1 MIKSGQSNYIPVEDD
16 DPTEELEI
24 LPARMFA
31 PEADGDVSTQKPEGE
46 TLHPANQPFKDEDLE
61 AELREA
67 NVKIA
72 DLSSEFTSC
81 SEEMKSMQFELDRLK
96 EFAGFLEREVESGKG
111 VIVEVTDELISV
123 RSEQNDVT
131 ERLKRREREIDVL
144 EGKLAKKEAFIK
156 EFAKKVDTA
165 DQGSSIRRQALKK
178 TENLPRRKIN
188 GSTDRD
194 ACGAYQSN
202 HNRLR
207 MLAADCD
214 GEPVRYPIMSGKLT
228 LGTSPESDVQLD
240 NRFVSYRHAEIT
252 EGASGCVLKDLGSSN
267 GTWVNQR
274 RIQWHALRDGDLID
288 FGPLRFKFIDR
299 PLAITEIEPEEESVE
314 DPHGS

>member
-1 MIKSGQSNYIPVEDD
+1 MIKSGQSNYLPVEDD

-31 PEADGDVSTQKPEGE
+31 PDADGDVSTPKPEAE
-46 TLHPANQPFKDEDLE
+46 TLHSANQPFNDEDLD

-72 DLSSEFTSC
+72 DLSSEFASC
-81 SEEMKSMQFELDRLK
+81 SEAMKSIQLELDRLK
-96 EFAGFLEREVESGKG
+96 EFSGFLEREVESGKG
-111 VIVEVTDELISV
+111 VIVKVTDELISV

-144 EGKLAKKEAFIK
+144 QGKLAKKEAFIK
-156 EFAKKVDTA
+156 DFANKFDTA
-165 DQGSSIRRQALKK
+165 QQGSGAGRQALKN
-178 TENLPRRKIN
+178 TEELPRRKIN
-188 GSTDRD
+188 GYMDRD
-194 ACGAYQSN
+194 ASVADQSN

-207 MLAADCD
+207 MLAADRD

-252 EGASGCVLKDLGSSN
+252 EGASGCVVKDLGSSN
-267 GTWVNQR
+267 GTWVNRR

-288 FGPLRFKFIDR
+288 FGPLRFEFIDR
-299 PLAITEIEPEEESVE
+299 PLAVTEIESGEESIE
-314 DPHGS
+314 ERHGS